1 MLDVDC
7 INIVQDIANAVHG
20 PPTKV
25 HAKDFVA
32 RHNIMCVRLG
42 EKKLY
47 LGNKLFI

>member
-20 PPTKV
+20 PPTNV
-25 HAKDFVA
+25 PAKGFVV

-42 EKKLY
+42 EKKF
-47 LGNKLFI
+47 LGNITV